1 VLISPSSRRWPIPR
15 AARQLGARG
24 ARIESLPADGERL
37 ALGAVLERLGEL
49 EVNELLV
56 EAGPTLSGELVRQ
69 SLVDELLLY
78 LAPKL
83 LGDKARPLLELPALT
98 GLSEHAPFT
107 LIDTQPFGDDLRLR
121 LRPRVE
127 PQARSSD

>member
-1 VLISPSSRRWPIPR
+1 
-15 AARQLGARG
+15 
-24 ARIESLPADGERL
+24 
-37 ALGAVLERLGEL
+37 VLERLGEL

-98 GLSEHAPFT
+98 GLSEARAFT

>member
-1 VLISPSSRRWPIPR
+1 
-15 AARQLGARG
+15 
-24 ARIESLPADGERL
+24 
-37 ALGAVLERLGEL
+37 VLERLGEL

-78 LAPKL
+78 VAPKL
-83 LGDKARPLLELPALT
+83 LGDKARPLLELPALA
-98 GLSEHAPFT
+98 GLSEARAFT
-107 LIDTQPFGDDLRLR
+107 LLDTQPFGDDLRLR

-127 PQARSSD
+127 PTRA